1 MKTFS
6 ALLAICAGNSPVTGE
21 FPSQRPVTQSFDV
34 FFDLRQ
40 NKQLSKQS
48 WCWWFETQLRRQLW
62 RHCNVKTG
70 RPVAKSKDS
79 RIQGFYWPLIGHRP
93 VQAYFTYDT
102 ISPTW
107 RTHDTGC
114 FTFCSITVYMDN
126 ICKPIHSFHHN
137 RHYTDPK
144 YSEGFSGVFNHQ
156 MAQGRLIIRG
166 SFVKLKLCI

>member
-1 MKTFS
+1 MSVLFCIT
-6 ALLAICAGNSPVTGE
+6 L
-21 FPSQRPVTQSFDV
+21 QSFLKWILVHSSANESSIAIYLLQQFDV
-34 FFDLRQ
+34 PVINRNVYGHLRI
-40 NKQLSKQS
+40 
-48 WCWWFETQLRRQLW
+48 CWLM
-62 RHCNVKTG
+62 
-70 RPVAKSKDS
+70 DS

-126 ICKPIHSFHHN
+126 IRKPIHSFHHN

-144 YSEGFSGVFNHQ
+144 YSEGFSGV
-156 MAQGRLIIRG
+156 LTI
-166 SFVKLKLCI
+166 KLHRDAWLSVGLS